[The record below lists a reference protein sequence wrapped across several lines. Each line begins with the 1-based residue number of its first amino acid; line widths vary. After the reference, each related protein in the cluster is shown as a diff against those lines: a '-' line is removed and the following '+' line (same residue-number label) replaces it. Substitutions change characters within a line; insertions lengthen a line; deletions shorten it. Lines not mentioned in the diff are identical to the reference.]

1 MEKMGTRRR
10 VIVDTDALVDVLGGA
25 GKTVAFVARLEDE
38 GFMLATTVINA
49 FELYYGAYKSKKV
62 QRNLAVV
69 RELLS
74 RMVVLKINER
84 SAEKA
89 GQIYAE
95 LEAEGRPIDLR
106 DVLIGAV
113 AVTEGYTLVTRNI
126 AHFRRIRGF

>member
-1 MEKMGTRRR
+1 MGTRRR
-10 VIVDTDALVDVLGGA
+10 VIVDTDVLVNVLRGA

-38 GFMLATTVINA
+38 GFRLATTVINA

-95 LEAEGRPIDLR
+95 LEA
-106 DVLIGAV
+106 
-113 AVTEGYTLVTRNI
+113 
-126 AHFRRIRGF
+126 